1 VNVNTLGALIG
12 AVAGLAF
19 VVLSLLAFRARRA
32 DRKAGNLAAVRETNV
47 AAMRW
52 VYDVR
57 MWAAARGLDLPPLPK
72 ELTPD
77 YLAGRAEGENNP
89 ELAGLADLASRMLP
103 GPGGG
108 GIPPVSES

>member
-1 VNVNTLGALIG
+1 LNATTIGTLISAL
-12 AVAGLAF
+12 AALLF
-19 VVLSLLAFRARRA
+19 VVLSLVTFRARRS
-32 DRKAGNLAAVRETNV
+32 DRRAGNLAAVRETNV

-89 ELAGLADLASRMLP
+89 ELAGLADLAAKMLP
-103 GPGGG
+103 SGQGGG
-108 GIPPVSES
+108 GE